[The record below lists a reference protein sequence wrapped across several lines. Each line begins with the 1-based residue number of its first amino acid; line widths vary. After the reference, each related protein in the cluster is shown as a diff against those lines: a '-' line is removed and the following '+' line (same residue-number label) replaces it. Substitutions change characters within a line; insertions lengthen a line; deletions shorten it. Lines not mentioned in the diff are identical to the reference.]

1 MNFWR
6 NGEVKK
12 WGFINLLIVAAA
24 AIVTYILSKQNTKV
38 AAVVCV
44 AGFIQFGVNVFTTK
58 RRYDR
63 LAGISDKIDAILHG
77 DEHLSFEQYR
87 EGELSVLSDE
97 VEKLVIKLREQT
109 ERLQNDKIFLA
120 DSIADISHQIK
131 TPLTSINLILNFLRE
146 EDITYE
152 RRIALVRELMTLA
165 EKIKWQITALLR
177 ISRLDAGMVDF
188 DIEDIEMSRVT
199 QEEIDEAYSLI
210 EIPLDIRGVSF
221 ERSYQ
226 KNSKVTADREWLV
239 EALGNILKNCMEHSF
254 EGGKILVSCEENALY
269 SRIVIS
275 DNGTGIAKEDM
286 PHIFERF
293 YKGKSKNK
301 PDKPK
306 NSGAVYED
314 NGNLSVSSEMEYKS
328 ESVGIGLALSR
339 SIIMQFNGT
348 IKVTSEVGQ
357 GTSFDIRFYKAI
369 V

>member
-1 MNFWR
+1 MNFLR
-6 NGEVKK
+6 NSEIKK

-24 AIVTYILSKQNTKV
+24 AIVTYILSKKNTKV
-38 AAVVCV
+38 TAVVCV
-44 AGFIQFGVNVFTTK
+44 AGFIQFGVNVFFTK
-58 RRYDR
+58 RRYDK

-77 DEHLSFEQYR
+77 NKHLSFEQYK

-188 DIEDIEMSRVT
+188 DIEDIDMGRA
-199 QEEIDEAYSLI
+199 IDEAYSLI

-226 KNSKVTADREWLV
+226 KNSKVTADKEWLV

-254 EGGKILVSCEENALY
+254 EGGKISVSCEENSIY

-275 DNGTGIAKEDM
+275 DNGTGIAKEDL

-301 PDKPK
+301 SGETK
-306 NSGAVYED
+306 NSGAVYEE
-314 NGNLSVSSEMEYKS
+314 NGNLSGSSEIEYKS

-339 SIIMQFNGT
+339 SIITQFNGT
-348 IKVTSEVGQ
+348 IKVASEVGH

>member
-24 AIVTYILSKQNTKV
+24 VVVTYILSERNVKV
-38 AAVVCV
+38 ALVTCIAGVV
-44 AGFIQFGVNVFTTK
+44 QFSLNIFFTK

-152 RRIALVRELMTLA
+152 
-165 EKIKWQITALLR
+165 
-177 ISRLDAGMVDF
+177 
-188 DIEDIEMSRVT
+188 
-199 QEEIDEAYSLI
+199 
-210 EIPLDIRGVSF
+210 
-221 ERSYQ
+221 
-226 KNSKVTADREWLV
+226 
-239 EALGNILKNCMEHSF
+239 
-254 EGGKILVSCEENALY
+254 
-269 SRIVIS
+269 
-275 DNGTGIAKEDM
+275 
-286 PHIFERF
+286 
-293 YKGKSKNK
+293 
-301 PDKPK
+301 
-306 NSGAVYED
+306 
-314 NGNLSVSSEMEYKS
+314 
-328 ESVGIGLALSR
+328 
-339 SIIMQFNGT
+339 
-348 IKVTSEVGQ
+348 
-357 GTSFDIRFYKAI
+357 
-369 V
+369 

>member
-6 NGEVKK
+6 NGEIKK
-12 WGFINLLIVAAA
+12 WGFINLLIVAVAVV
-24 AIVTYILSKQNTKV
+24 VTYILSERNVKV
-38 AAVVCV
+38 ALVTCIAGVV
-44 AGFIQFGVNVFTTK
+44 QFSLNIFFTK

-77 DEHLSFEQYR
+77 DEHLSFEQYK

-131 TPLTSINLILNFLRE
+131 TPLTSINLILNFLCE

-152 RRIALVRELMTLA
+152 RRSALVMELMTLA

-188 DIEDIEMSRVT
+188 DIEDIDIGRV
-199 QEEIDEAYSLI
+199 IDEAYSLI
-210 EIPLDIRGVSF
+210 EIPLDIRGINF

-226 KNSKVTADREWLV
+226 KNSKVTADKEWLV

-254 EGGKILVSCEENALY
+254 EGGKISVSCEENALY

-293 YKGKSKNK
+293 YKGKSKNVKVGQQNNGETYQYGVERK
-301 PDKPK
+301 PDR
-306 NSGAVYED
+306 AD
-314 NGNLSVSSEMEYKS
+314 KS

-339 SIIMQFNGT
+339 SIITQFNGT
-348 IKVTSEVGQ
+348 IKVTSEVGK
-357 GTSFDIRFYKAI
+357 GTSFDIRFYKGT